1 MAPSRIDDSE
11 ILGDCNSDSITVKDK
26 ELANLKAR
34 LSQHAVEI
42 EQGIPRAWIGSEL
55 DEGQYLIVLTAE
67 EKLEVELAA
76 RDYIASRRQISLL
89 TPTSFPL
96 PKLGPRIRLERERL
110 SDGLG
115 FIIMRGLKPSEY
127 DSHMNIVLY
136 AGISSYIGNKR
147 AIQFPG
153 GPVLCQS
160 LDMTRETLCTHPDC
174 MLSTCDR
181 LVFRRGP
188 GETSWEMDWYK
199 QPELSTAISYR
210 QWTYPMSV
218 QHSLRPK
225 WRTFTTCIGTEGPRD
240 FISGAP

>member
-1 MAPSRIDDSE
+1 
-11 ILGDCNSDSITVKDK
+11 LHV
-26 ELANLKAR
+26 
-34 LSQHAVEI
+34 
-42 EQGIPRAWIGSEL
+42 
-55 DEGQYLIVLTAE
+55 
-67 EKLEVELAA
+67 
-76 RDYIASRRQISLL
+76 ASRRQISLL

-115 FIIMRGLKPSEY
+115 FIIVRGLKPSEY

-174 MLSTCDR
+174 ILSTCDR

-199 QPELSTAISYR
+199 QPELSTGNGSHCLFSEGQVLTWVAISYR